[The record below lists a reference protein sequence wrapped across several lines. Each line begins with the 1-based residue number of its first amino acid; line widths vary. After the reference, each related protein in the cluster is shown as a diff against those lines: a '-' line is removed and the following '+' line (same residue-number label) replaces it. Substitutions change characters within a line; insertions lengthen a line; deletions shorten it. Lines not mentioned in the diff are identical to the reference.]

1 MAAEPG
7 GFIET
12 ERKYEAGTGF
22 ALPDLTGLAVVAAIG
37 GARTDELR
45 AVYYDTARLA
55 LAAAGITLRRRTG
68 GPDAGWHLKLP
79 AGTDRRREVH
89 APLGDGTEPVPE
101 SLAGRVAD
109 WTSGQLLRPA
119 ARLDTTRR
127 VLLLTGPGGQVLAEL
142 ADDLVT
148 GWLPGP
154 GGQGWREESAWREI
168 EVELKAGPASL
179 LDEVGDRLRQAGAVP
194 SAAASKLARL
204 LSGAGSPGGPAPA
217 PPGGD

>member
-12 ERKYEAGTGF
+12 ERKYEAGADFT
-22 ALPDLTGLAVVAAIG
+22 LPDLTGLAAGAAAG
-37 GARTDELR
+37 EPRTDQLS
-45 AVYYDTARLA
+45 AVYFDTAGFA
-55 LAAAGITLRRRTG
+55 LAAARITLRRRTG

-89 APLGDGTEPVPE
+89 APLGDGSEPVPA
-101 SLAGRVAD
+101 SLTGLVAG
-109 WTSGQLLRPA
+109 WTGGQPLRPV
-119 ARLDTTRR
+119 ARLDTTRQ
-127 VLLLTGPGGQVLAEL
+127 VLPLAGPDGQVLAEI

-154 GGQGWREESAWREI
+154 GGREWRAESAWREI
-168 EVELKAGPASL
+168 EVELKTGSTGL

-194 SAAASKLARL
+194 SAATSKLGRL
-204 LSGAGSPGGPAPA
+204 LSAAGRPAGHAPPPGAG
-217 PPGGD
+217 

>member
-12 ERKYEAGTGF
+12 ERKYEASAGF
-22 ALPDLTGLAVVAAIG
+22 TLPDLTGLAAVAAVG

-45 AVYYDTARLA
+45 AVYYDTAGLA

-89 APLGDGTEPVPE
+89 APLGDGTEPVPA

-109 WTSGQLLRPA
+109 WTGGQDLRPV

-127 VLLLTGPGGQVLAEL
+127 VLHLAGPDRRVLAEI

-148 GWLPGP
+148 GWLPAP

-168 EVELKAGPASL
+168 EVELKTGPASL
-179 LDEVGDRLRQAGAVP
+179 LDAAGDRLRQAGAVP
-194 SAAASKLARL
+194 SAAASKLGRL
-204 LSGAGSPGGPAPA
+204 LSGAGSPGGHAPA

>member
-12 ERKYEAGTGF
+12 ERKYEAGADFT
-22 ALPDLTGLAVVAAIG
+22 LPDLTGLAAVAAAG
-37 GARTDELR
+37 EPRTDELR
-45 AVYYDTARLA
+45 AVYFDTAGLA
-55 LAAAGITLRRRTG
+55 LVAARVTLRRRTG

-89 APLGDGTEPVPE
+89 APLGDGAEPVPA

-109 WTSGQLLRPA
+109 WTGGQPLRPV

-127 VLLLTGPGGQVLAEL
+127 VLSLAGPGGQVIAEI

-179 LDEVGDRLRQAGAVP
+179 LDAVGERLREAGAVP

-204 LSGAGSPGGPAPA
+204 LAAAGSPATAAGP
-217 PPGGD
+217 PPRQD

>member
-12 ERKYEAGTGF
+12 ERKYEAAAGF
-22 ALPDLTGLAVVAAIG
+22 RLPDLTGLAAGAAAG
-37 GARTDELR
+37 AARTDELR

-89 APLGDGTEPVPE
+89 APLGDGTEPVPA

-109 WTSGQLLRPA
+109 WTGGQPLRPV
-119 ARLDTTRR
+119 ARLDTIRR
-127 VLLLTGPGGQVLAEL
+127 VLPLAGQDGQVLAEI

-168 EVELKAGPASL
+168 EAELKSGPASL
-179 LDEVGDRLRQAGAVP
+179 LDAVGDRLRQAGAVP
-194 SAAASKLARL
+194 SAAASKLGRL
-204 LSGAGSPGGPAPA
+204 LSGPGSPGGHAPD

>member
-12 ERKYEAGTGF
+12 ERKYEAGAGF
-22 ALPDLTGLAVVAAIG
+22 ALPDLTGLAGVATVG

-45 AVYYDTARLA
+45 AVYFDTARLA
-55 LAAAGITLRRRTG
+55 LAAAKVTLRRRTG

-89 APLGDGTEPVPE
+89 APLGDGTEPVPAP
-101 SLAGRVAD
+101 LAGRVAD
-109 WTSGQLLRPA
+109 WTGGQPLRPV

-127 VLLLTGPGGQVLAEL
+127 VLALAGGDGQTLAEI

-154 GGQGWREESAWREI
+154 GGQQWQAESAWREI
-168 EVELKAGPASL
+168 EVELKTGTASL
-179 LDEVGDRLRQAGAVP
+179 LDAVGERLRQAGAVP
-194 SAAASKLARL
+194 SAAASKLDRL
-204 LSGAGSPGGPAPA
+204 LAGAG
-217 PPGGD
+217 

>member
-1 MAAEPG
+1 MAAGPG

-12 ERKYEAGTGF
+12 ERKYEARAGF
-22 ALPDLTGLAVVAAIG
+22 ALPDLTGLAVAAPG

-45 AVYYDTARLA
+45 AVYFDTAGLA
-55 LAAAGITLRRRTG
+55 LVAAGITLRRRTG

-89 APLGDGTEPVPE
+89 APLGDGTEPVPA

-109 WTSGQLLRPA
+109 WTGGQPLQPV

-127 VLLLTGPGGQVLAEL
+127 VQPLAGPDGQVLAEI

-154 GGQGWREESAWREI
+154 RGQGWREESAWREI
-168 EVELKAGPASL
+168 EVELKTGPAGL
-179 LDEVGDRLRQAGAVP
+179 LDAVGERLRQAGAVP
-194 SAAASKLARL
+194 SAAASKLSRL
-204 LSGAGSPGGPAPA
+204 LSAAGPAAGGSVPPA
-217 PPGGD
+217 RPD

>member
-1 MAAEPG
+1 MAAGPG

-12 ERKYEAGTGF
+12 ERKYEAGPDFT
-22 ALPDLTGLAVVAAIG
+22 LPDLTGLAAAAATG

-45 AVYYDTARLA
+45 AVYFDTAGLA
-55 LAAAGITLRRRTG
+55 LAGAGITLRRRTG

-89 APLGDGTEPVPE
+89 APLGDGTEPVPA

-109 WTSGQLLRPA
+109 WTGGQPLRPV
-119 ARLDTTRR
+119 ARLDTIRR
-127 VLLLTGPGGQVLAEL
+127 VLPLAGPDGDVLAEI

-148 GWLPGP
+148 GWLPGA

-168 EVELKAGPASL
+168 EVELKTGPASL
-179 LDEVGDRLRQAGAVP
+179 LDGVGDRLRQAGAVP
-194 SAAASKLARL
+194 SAAASKLGRL
-204 LSGAGSPGGPAPA
+204 LSGAGTPGGHAPA

>member
-1 MAAEPG
+1 MAGEPG
-7 GFIET
+7 SFIET
-12 ERKYEAGTGF
+12 ERKYEAAAGF
-22 ALPDLTGLAVVAAIG
+22 TLPDLTGLAAAG
-37 GARTDELR
+37 AARTDELR
-45 AVYYDTARLA
+45 AVYYDTAQLA

-89 APLGDGTEPVPE
+89 APLGDGTEPVPAP
-101 SLAGRVAD
+101 LAGRVAD
-109 WTSGQLLRPA
+109 WTGGQPFRPV
-119 ARLDTTRR
+119 ARLDTIRR
-127 VLLLTGPGGQVLAEL
+127 VLPLAGQDGQVLAEI

-168 EVELKAGPASL
+168 EVELKSGPASL
-179 LDEVGDRLRQAGAVP
+179 LEAVGDRLRQAGAVP
-194 SAAASKLARL
+194 SAAASKLGRL
-204 LSGAGSPGGPAPA
+204 LSGTGSPGGHAPA

>member
-12 ERKYEAGTGF
+12 ERKYEAGAGF
-22 ALPDLTGLAVVAAIG
+22 TLPDLTGLAAVAATG
-37 GARTDELR
+37 RARTDELR
-45 AVYYDTARLA
+45 AVYFDTAGLA

-89 APLGDGTEPVPE
+89 AQLGDGTEPVPA

-109 WTSGQLLRPA
+109 WTGGQPLAPV
-119 ARLDTTRR
+119 ARLDTTRQ
-127 VLLLTGPGGQVLAEL
+127 VLPLAGPGGDVLAEI

-148 GWLPGP
+148 GWLPGA

-168 EVELKAGPASL
+168 EVELKTGHASL
-179 LDEVGDRLRQAGAVP
+179 LDAVGDRLRQAGAVP
-194 SAAASKLARL
+194 SAAASKLGRL
-204 LSGAGSPGGPAPA
+204 LSGAGRPGGHAPA

>member
-1 MAAEPG
+1 MAAGPG

-12 ERKYEAGTGF
+12 ERKYEAGAGF
-22 ALPDLTGLAVVAAIG
+22 AVPDLAGLAAVAAAG
-37 GARTDELR
+37 VTRTDELR
-45 AVYYDTARLA
+45 AVYFDTAGLA

-89 APLGDGTEPVPE
+89 APLGDGTEPVPV

-109 WTSGQLLRPA
+109 WTGGQPLRPV

-127 VLLLTGPGGQVLAEL
+127 VLPLAGPDGRVLAEI

-154 GGQGWREESAWREI
+154 GGQGWHEESAWREI
-168 EVELKAGPASL
+168 EVELKTGPAGL
-179 LDEVGDRLRQAGAVP
+179 LDEVGERLRQAGAVP
-194 SAAASKLARL
+194 SAAASKLGRL
-204 LSGAGSPGGPAPA
+204 LSAATPADSGIV
-217 PPGGD
+217 PPTPPH

>member
-1 MAAEPG
+1 MAAGPG

-12 ERKYEAGTGF
+12 ERKYEAGPGF
-22 ALPDLTGLAVVAAIG
+22 TLPDLTGLAAAAATG

-45 AVYYDTARLA
+45 AVYFDTAGLA
-55 LAAAGITLRRRTG
+55 LAGAGITLRRRTG

-89 APLGDGTEPVPE
+89 APLGDGTEPVPA

-109 WTSGQLLRPA
+109 WTGGQPLRPV
-119 ARLDTTRR
+119 ARLDTIRR
-127 VLLLTGPGGQVLAEL
+127 VLPLAGPDGDVLAEI

-148 GWLPGP
+148 GWLPGA

-168 EVELKAGPASL
+168 EVELKTGPASL
-179 LDEVGDRLRQAGAVP
+179 LDGVGDRLRQAGAVP
-194 SAAASKLARL
+194 SAAASKLGRL
-204 LSGAGSPGGPAPA
+204 LSGAGTPGGHAPA

>member
-1 MAAEPG
+1 MAAGPG

-22 ALPDLTGLAVVAAIG
+22 ALPDLTGLAAVAAAG

-45 AVYYDTARLA
+45 AVYFDTAGLA

-89 APLGDGTEPVPE
+89 APLGDGTEPVPA

-109 WTSGQLLRPA
+109 WTGGQPLRPV

-127 VLLLTGPGGQVLAEL
+127 VLPLAGPDGQVLAEI

-148 GWLPGP
+148 GWLPAP
-154 GGQGWREESAWREI
+154 AGQGWREEFAWREI
-168 EVELKAGPASL
+168 EVELKTGPAGL
-179 LDEVGDRLRQAGAVP
+179 LDAVGERLRQAGAVP
-194 SAAASKLARL
+194 SAAASKLDRL
-204 LSGAGSPGGPAPA
+204 LSAAAPAAGSSV
-217 PPGGD
+217 PPPRPD

>member
-12 ERKYEAGTGF
+12 ERKYEAGAGF
-22 ALPDLTGLAVVAAIG
+22 TLPDLTGLAAVATAG

-45 AVYYDTARLA
+45 AVYFDTAGLA

-79 AGTDRRREVH
+79 AGADRRREVH
-89 APLGDGTEPVPE
+89 APLGDDTEPVPA
-101 SLAGRVAD
+101 SLAGWVTD
-109 WTSGQLLRPA
+109 WTGGQPLRPV

-127 VLLLTGPGGQVLAEL
+127 VLSLTGPDGQVLAEI

-154 GGQGWREESAWREI
+154 GEQGWREESAWREI
-168 EVELKAGPASL
+168 EVELKTGPASL
-179 LDEVGDRLRQAGAVP
+179 LDAVGDRLDKAGAAR
-194 SAAASKLARL
+194 SAAASKLGRL
-204 LSGAGSPGGPAPA
+204 LAAAHSPAAPA
-217 PPGGD
+217 GPPPRQD

>member
-12 ERKYEAGTGF
+12 ERKFEAGAGF
-22 ALPDLTGLAVVAAIG
+22 TLPDLSGLAGVAAG

-45 AVYYDTARLA
+45 AVYFDTDGLA
-55 LAAAGITLRRRTG
+55 LAAAKVTLRRRTG

-79 AGTDRRREVH
+79 AGTDRRREIH
-89 APLGDGTEPVPE
+89 APLGDGTEPVPA
-101 SLAGRVAD
+101 SLAGRVVD
-109 WTSGQLLRPA
+109 WTGGRPLRPV

-127 VLLLTGPGGQVLAEL
+127 VLPLAGPDGQVLAEI

-148 GWLPGP
+148 GSLPGP

-168 EVELKAGPASL
+168 EVELKSGPASL
-179 LDEVGDRLRQAGAVP
+179 LDAVGERLRQAGAVP
-194 SAAASKLARL
+194 SAAASKLGRL
-204 LSGAGSPGGPAPA
+204 LAATGSPAAPA
-217 PPGGD
+217 GPSARPD